1 MLPRNPTVALLCLY
15 QSDPNRLVRTLTLSE
30 AGPLVDFLNELPEQ
44 AEIACPMTDDNAT
57 ATLGFLIVV
66 GYPEGHAVIRPA
78 GCGVLESMGGIRY
91 EAGRDLFAFWGVHP
105 KDAWPDDVQP

>member
-66 GYPEGHAVIRPA
+66 GYPE
-78 GCGVLESMGGIRY
+78 
-91 EAGRDLFAFWGVHP
+91 EAMP
-105 KDAWPDDVQP
+105 

>member
-1 MLPRNPTVALLCLY
+1 M
-15 QSDPNRLVRTLTLSE
+15 
-30 AGPLVDFLNELPEQ
+30 
-44 AEIACPMTDDNAT
+44 
-57 ATLGFLIVV
+57 
-66 GYPEGHAVIRPA
+66 IRPA